1 MENKCNV
8 WWPDNFWT
16 VENVNVH
23 LNWIKHTIEVTA
35 DVLCGGDEI
44 DSMPPKGIWFS
55 ASFDSVRKMSKIV
68 CEDDDN
74 ASTVL
79 ASYISNRISEE
90 MAKKIADDYIHNIKI
105 SREYNKGKDEVYVKD
120 YCIERLATDQKDAIQ
135 KMNEE
140 LIKKLIE
147 IL

>member
-35 DVLCGGDEI
+35 SMLCDGDEI

-55 ASFDSVRKMSKIV
+55 ATFDSIRKMSKIAFG
-68 CEDDDN
+68 DD
-74 ASTVL
+74 ATPSVL
-79 ASYISNRISEE
+79 ASYISNRIFEA
-90 MAKKIADDYIHNIKI
+90 MAIKIADDYLPNIKL
-105 SREYNKGKDEVYVKD
+105 SKSHEEGKDEAYMKD
-120 YCIERLATDQKDAIQ
+120 YCIERLATDQKDAII

-140 LIKKLIE
+140 LTNKLTE